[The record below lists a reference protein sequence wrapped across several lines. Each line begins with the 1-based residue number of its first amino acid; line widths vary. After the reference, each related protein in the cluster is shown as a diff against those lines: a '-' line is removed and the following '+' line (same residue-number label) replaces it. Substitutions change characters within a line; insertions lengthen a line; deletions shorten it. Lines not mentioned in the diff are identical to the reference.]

1 MKRYKQILLWTM
13 LLGLLCGCG
22 ASGEAPGQGNLLGAG
37 NATES
42 QVVNDSG
49 DSSPTDV
56 ENTSADDNTTADT
69 EKQKKEEIEEG
80 VEMTTSNPAQY
91 FERMQLTESYKK
103 TIQTNPLMTQRFGA
117 DPYAMVYGDRVYFY
131 MTADA
136 FEYDAEGNIIEN
148 TYGKIKSINVISTDD
163 MVNFTDHGSIKVAGW
178 DGAATWANNSWA
190 PAAAWKEI
198 DGEVKFFLYFAN
210 SGGGIGVLTSDS
222 PTGPFTD
229 PLGEALI
236 SRNTPNCSD
245 VLWLFDPAVL
255 VDDDGRAY
263 IYFGGGV
270 PEGKV
275 SDPGTARVAELG
287 EDMISIKGEPQRID
301 VPYLFEDSGI
311 HKFGEKY
318 YYTYCSNWQVDDA
331 GTAKYGFRSAEIVS
345 MESDSPMGPFTVRE
359 RILENPGRYFGLY
372 GNNHHC
378 VFSFKDN
385 WYITYHAR
393 TLEKAMGIE
402 KGYRSTHIDS
412 FEMGEDGTIG
422 LINQSQVGREQ
433 LKYVDAYAE
442 NPAVMIAVQ
451 GGLDTTPISNEQGS
465 EMVLTGID
473 RGDFLKVQGVDFGET
488 SPTKWNAYIKKSERC
503 GEDCVIQL
511 RIGTANGKIIG
522 YLTME
527 EATEQTEDGFHKYT
541 ATLTE
546 EVTGVND
553 FYMIFSGSDYQVKSW
568 YFE

>member
-1 MKRYKQILLWTM
+1 MRHCKQIFMWIL
-13 LLGLLCGCG
+13 LLGLLCSCG
-22 ASGEAPGQGNLLGAG
+22 VGESAPAQSELQSTENATDNAPGNV
-37 NATES
+37 T
-42 QVVNDSG
+42 
-49 DSSPTDV
+49 
-56 ENTSADDNTTADT
+56 ENTSKNTIDSSTMDSETQEMDIKA
-69 EKQKKEEIEEG
+69 EG
-80 VEMTTSNPAQY
+80 DQEMTTSNPAQY

-103 TIQTNPLMTQRFGA
+103 TMQTNPLMTQRFGA

-136 FEYDAEGNIIEN
+136 LEYDAEGNVIDN
-148 TYGKIKSINVISTDD
+148 TYSKIKSINVISTDD
-163 MVNFTDHGSIKVAGW
+163 MVNFTDHGAIKAAGW

-318 YYTYCSNWQVDDA
+318 YYTYCTNWQVDSE
-331 GTAKYGFRSAEIVS
+331 GTAKYGFVNAEIVS
-345 MESDSPMGPFTVRE
+345 LESDSPMGPFTYKE

-385 WYITYHAR
+385 WYITYHTR

-402 KGYRSTHIDS
+402 KGYRCTHIDA

-422 LINQSQVGREQ
+422 RINQSLVGREQ

-451 GGLDTTPISNEQGS
+451 GGLDTTPITNKLAAP
-465 EMVLTGID
+465 MVLTGID
-473 RGDFLKVQGVDFGET
+473 RGDFLKVQGVDFGEKAPAT
-488 SPTKWNAYIKKSERC
+488 WNAYIKKAESC

-511 RIGTANGKIIG
+511 RMGTANGKIIG

-527 EATEQTEDGFHKYT
+527 EATEQAEDGFHKYT
-541 ATLTE
+541 AVLTE

-553 FYMIFSGSDYQVKSW
+553 FYMIFSGNDYQVKSW